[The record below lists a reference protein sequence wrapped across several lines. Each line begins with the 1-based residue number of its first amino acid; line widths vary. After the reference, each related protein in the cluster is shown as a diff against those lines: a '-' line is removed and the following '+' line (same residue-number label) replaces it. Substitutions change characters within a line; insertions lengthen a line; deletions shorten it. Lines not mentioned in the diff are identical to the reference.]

1 MALKNLCGSMNL
13 LLQIFNYWVIQNKYL
28 LFWNMQIIMP
38 VIRMEILVMY
48 WNYYVKN
55 YEKN

>member
-1 MALKNLCGSMNL
+1 MNL